1 MGDEYDIESPPPAE
15 AWLAMEEAERVAL
28 IEEAHV
34 RTRAPVGGSANAH
47 ASIHVVVETRL
58 AEGAAP
64 VVAAYHR
71 CRDAGLDRH
80 TTIHALSS
88 VVTKHMLAIIEQHP
102 GFDQTTADADFAAL
116 DPARFQK
123 RKKS

>member
-15 AWLAMEEAERVAL
+15 AWLAMDEAERVAR
-28 IEEAHV
+28 IEDSHA

-64 VVAAYHR
+64 VVAAYDR

-80 TTIHALSS
+80 TTIHALAS

-123 RKKS
+123 KKKY